1 MHRKFNLLKRR
12 YLIFFISLCFFL
24 TGCIQALYVP
34 LGTPKSSPAKKA
46 NAVPVTKEAPVAV
59 EAGKPAQTT
68 PTPAPV
74 PEEEGPKID
83 PSIIADANIELADAG
98 QPGSKESPDEES
110 PVASPKTDGP
120 PQPAV
125 AKDIAIAT
133 PSDNTSNI
141 PYTSEKDAGTLVDE
155 ALDYCQVSQDL
166 WQKGELESALEA
178 LDQAYY
184 LILQIE
190 TNADPKWIQQRED
203 LRFMISKRILEIY
216 ASRNIVVNGEHKAIP
231 RDINRHIQRELDLF
245 TKGAEKKFFANS
257 YRRSGRYR
265 QPMIE
270 ALKKAGLPVELSW
283 LPLIESGFIVKALS
297 RARAL
302 GLWQFI
308 PSTGYKF
315 GLKRNFHIDERLDPE
330 KATRAA
336 IAYLNELHR
345 IFGDWTT
352 VLAAYNCGEGRV
364 LRVIRRQKVNYLDN
378 FWDLYQRLPRET
390 ARYVPRYLATL
401 HIVSNLEKYGLD
413 GIQLDPPLESETVSI
428 KKQIRLKDIARTIGI
443 PQTTL
448 KALNPELRHNL
459 LPPTKYNLKV
469 PPGAAKTLLAKL
481 DRIKISAPPRRSFAF
496 HRIRSGETLS
506 TIARRYHVSVNSIM
520 RANRISKK
528 HLIIAGKRL
537 KIPQKGAR
545 ITPATQTR
553 KKLKRRSPSPRQTSH
568 VVKSGDS
575 LWIIAR
581 RYGTTV
587 KEIQE
592 LNHIS
597 GTKLSIRQRLKIP
610 GHIENIKPDKKLRT
624 YHVKR
629 GDSPYKIAM
638 RFNINLERFL
648 KLNRLTPRSK
658 IFPGQK
664 VFVE

>member
-1 MHRKFNLLKRR
+1 LLKRL
-12 YLIFFISLCFFL
+12 YILFFL
-24 TGCIQALYVP
+24 SLFFFLNGCFQPRYAP
-34 LGTPKSSPAKKA
+34 LVSSQSSPTQKT
-46 NAVPVTKEAPVAV
+46 NAIPVTKEAPIAV
-59 EAGKPAQTT
+59 EAEKPAQTT
-68 PTPAPV
+68 PPPTPV
-74 PEEEGPKID
+74 PEEQEPKID
-83 PSIIADANIELADAG
+83 PSLIAEANIELAEGD
-98 QPGSKESPDEES
+98 PLDSNESSDETP
-110 PVASPKTDGP
+110 PVASLKTDNP

-125 AKDIAIAT
+125 VNDIATAT
-133 PSDNTSNI
+133 LSDNTFNT
-141 PYTSEKDAGTLVDE
+141 PDTPEKDAPTLVDE
-155 ALDYCQVSQDL
+155 ALDYYQVSQDL

-231 RDINRHIQRELDLF
+231 MDINRHVQREIDLF
-245 TKGAEKKFFANS
+245 TKGAERKFFANA

-265 QPMIE
+265 QAMVE
-270 ALKKAGLPVELSW
+270 SLKKAGLPVELSW
-283 LPLIESGFIVKALS
+283 LPLIESGFIVNALS

-364 LRVIRRQKVNYLDN
+364 LRVIRQQNVNYLDN

-401 HIVSNLEKYGLD
+401 HIINDLEKYGLD
-413 GIQLDPPLESETVSI
+413 GIQVDPHLESETVSI
-428 KKQIRLKDIARTIGI
+428 KKQIHLKDIAKTIAV
-443 PQTTL
+443 PRTTL
-448 KALNPELRHNL
+448 KTLNPELRHNL
-459 LPPTKYNLKV
+459 LPPTKYNLRV
-469 PPGAAKTLLAKL
+469 PPGVAQTLLARL
-481 DRIKISAPPRRSFAF
+481 DQIQISAPPRRSFTL

-506 TIARRYHVSVNSIM
+506 TIARRYHVSMRSIM
-520 RANRISKK
+520 RANRITKK
-528 HLIIAGKRL
+528 HMIIAGKKL
-537 KIPQKGAR
+537 KIPQKGGQ
-545 ITPATQTR
+545 ITRATRTKKKFKDRSPYPR
-553 KKLKRRSPSPRQTSH
+553 KKTH

-597 GTKLSIRQRLKIP
+597 GTKLSISQRLKIP
-610 GHIENIKPDKKLRT
+610 GRTEDIKTDQKLKT
-624 YHVKR
+624 YYVKR

-664 VFVE
+664 VSVE